1 MEPKTGPLRIVD
13 PGESKRLLD
22 TVRRATVRSERAR
35 ARALERYNRELARA
49 NEPRR
54 AAVQACFD
62 AHLPRKDIAE
72 AAGVTVARLYQVLD
86 PSDTP

>member
-1 MEPKTGPLRIVD
+1 MEARTGPLRIID
-13 PGESKRLLD
+13 PGEAKRLLD
-22 TVRRATVRSERAR
+22 AVRRATATSERAR
-35 ARALERYNRELARA
+35 ARALERYNRDLARA

-54 AAVQACFD
+54 VAVQACFD
-62 AHLPRKDIAE
+62 AHVPRKDIAE